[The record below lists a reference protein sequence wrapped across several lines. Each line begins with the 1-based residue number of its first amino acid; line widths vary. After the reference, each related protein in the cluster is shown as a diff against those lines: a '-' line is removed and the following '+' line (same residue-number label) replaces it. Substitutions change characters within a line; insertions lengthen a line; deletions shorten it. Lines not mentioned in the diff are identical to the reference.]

1 MALIRSLTTGTTSLK
16 AHQQRLDVISNNI
29 ANVNTVGFKASH
41 SYFVDQLSQVM
52 SLGSAPTKISVGGL
66 GGIDPAQIGLGV
78 RLGAIRSDFTQGSI
92 RTTNRALDVAISG
105 DAFFAMSLNGSA
117 VFSRAG
123 NFSLDKDG
131 NLVDAVTG
139 AFAQGYNNKLD
150 ANGRIIKD
158 TAGLAILDKSLAS
171 LRVDPNVKSS
181 PKQSTK
187 AMMAGNL
194 SASMKPGETVKSSIP
209 VYDNLGL
216 PHVLEL
222 SFTRTATQNQYTL
235 SGTIDGKSITLPAA
249 ATNIAFKTDGTI
261 DAPLNFDIPAADL
274 NTALGA
280 GSTAF
285 DTTKNMTI
293 VLAEPDRILNGITQ
307 FAGEN
312 SVNLVSQ
319 DGYAAG
325 NLTGLTIDPTGKIL
339 GSFSNSQ
346 SEILGQIA
354 VARFTNSSGLL
365 KQGDNLF
372 AVSPNSGLPNIGT
385 AAEIFTSV
393 KLIGGALEDSNV
405 DLTEQFTDLIS
416 TQRGF
421 EAAARTITISDQFLQ
436 EINQLKR

>member
-1 MALIRSLTTGTTSLK
+1 
-16 AHQQRLDVISNNI
+16 
-29 ANVNTVGFKASH
+29 
-41 SYFVDQLSQVM
+41 
-52 SLGSAPTKISVGGL
+52 
-66 GGIDPAQIGLGV
+66 
-78 RLGAIRSDFTQGSI
+78 
-92 RTTNRALDVAISG
+92 
-105 DAFFAMSLNGSA
+105 
-117 VFSRAG
+117 
-123 NFSLDKDG
+123 
-131 NLVDAVTG
+131 
-139 AFAQGYNNKLD
+139 
-150 ANGRIIKD
+150 
-158 TAGLAILDKSLAS
+158 
-171 LRVDPNVKSS
+171 
-181 PKQSTK
+181 
-187 AMMAGNL
+187 
-194 SASMKPGETVKSSIP
+194 
-209 VYDNLGL
+209 
-216 PHVLEL
+216 HVLEL
-222 SFTRTATQNQYTL
+222 SFTRGATANQYTL

-249 ATNIAFKTDGTI
+249 ATNITFKTDGTI
-261 DAPLNFDIPAADL
+261 DTPLNFDIAASEL

-285 DTTKNMTI
+285 DTTKDMNI

-354 VARFTNSSGLL
+354 VARFTNSSGLQ

-385 AAEIFTSV
+385 AAEILTSV